1 MERLIT
7 DSEWLATLRELV
19 MNPGW
24 SHLFVQGNASDK
36 HAPLT
41 IINENSTWQYVVE
54 RTLDDKLAANTY
66 YNGKLFSTQTYTYI
80 EKA

>member
-1 MERLIT
+1 MERLIP
-7 DSEWLATLRELV
+7 DSEWLATIREMV
-19 MNPGW
+19 MNPDW
-24 SHLFVQGNASDK
+24 SHLFVHGNALDK

-41 IINENSTWQYVVE
+41 RINEGTWEYVVE